1 MSDDVRRE
9 IVRVCRRLYE
19 RGLIAGPDGNV
30 SVRIAR
36 DHVVATP
43 RGFSKADVEEHD
55 LVLLTLEGT
64 KIGGKHEASS
74 EIAMHLAA
82 YRARP
87 DVFAVVHAHPPV
99 ATAFAVSGQGL
110 PGDVLPELVLQVG
123 EVPLVPYATPG
134 TDALPDAMKP
144 FLPNY
149 DAFLLANHGVTTLG
163 RTLLNEG
170 HIFIAQELLPGKF
183 GRSLK
188 WRRAAEIPDALEIR
202 FPIRRAWYYQ
212 PPRVSR
218 ARLRAGVPGPSE
230 GAGNHVHHYNDH
242 RDEKAAPHPETCFL
256 F

>member
-110 PGDVLPELVLQVG
+110 PGDVLPELAIQVG

-163 RTLLNEG
+163 RTLMEAHQRMESVEHSAN
-170 HIFIAQELLPGKF
+170 ILLTARLL
-183 GRSLK
+183 GRVNALGVEDVRVLEAA
-188 WRRAAEIPDALEIR
+188 RR
-202 FPIRRAWYYQ
+202 
-212 PPRVSR
+212 RVSSGTAADA
-218 ARLRAGVPGPSE
+218 ARGDVYGSE
-230 GAGNHVHHYNDH
+230 G
-242 RDEKAAPHPETCFL
+242 
-256 F
+256 

>member
-87 DVFAVVHAHPPV
+87 DVFAVVHAHPPI

-163 RTLLNEG
+163 RTLMEAHQRMESVEHSAN
-170 HIFIAQELLPGKF
+170 ILLTARLL
-183 GRSLK
+183 GRVNALDVDDVRVLEAA
-188 WRRAAEIPDALEIR
+188 RR
-202 FPIRRAWYYQ
+202 
-212 PPRVSR
+212 RVSSGPAADA
-218 ARLRAGVPGPSE
+218 ARGEVYGSE
-230 GAGNHVHHYNDH
+230 G
-242 RDEKAAPHPETCFL
+242 
-256 F
+256 

>member
-1 MSDDVRRE
+1 
-9 IVRVCRRLYE
+9 LYE

-110 PGDVLPELVLQVG
+110 PGDVLPELAIQVG

-163 RTLLNEG
+163 RTLMEAHQRMESVEHSAN
-170 HIFIAQELLPGKF
+170 ILLTARLL
-183 GRSLK
+183 GRVNALGVEDVRVLVAA
-188 WRRAAEIPDALEIR
+188 RR
-202 FPIRRAWYYQ
+202 
-212 PPRVSR
+212 RVSSGT
-218 ARLRAGVPGPSE
+218 AASAAQGDVYGSE
-230 GAGNHVHHYNDH
+230 G
-242 RDEKAAPHPETCFL
+242 
-256 F
+256 

>member
-1 MSDDVRRE
+1 MTDDVRRD

-55 LVLLTLEGT
+55 LVLLTIEGT

-99 ATAFAVSGQGL
+99 ATGFAVSGQGL
-110 PGDVLPELVLQVG
+110 PANVLPELALQVG

-163 RTLLNEG
+163 RTLAEAHQRMESVEHSAN
-170 HIFIAQELLPGKF
+170 ILLTARLL
-183 GRSLK
+183 GRVNALGVDDVRVLEAA
-188 WRRAAEIPDALEIR
+188 RR
-202 FPIRRAWYYQ
+202 
-212 PPRVSR
+212 RVSSGTAAGA
-218 ARLRAGVPGPSE
+218 ARGDVSGSE
-230 GAGNHVHHYNDH
+230 G
-242 RDEKAAPHPETCFL
+242 
-256 F
+256 

>member
-1 MSDDVRRE
+1 
-9 IVRVCRRLYE
+9 LYE

-87 DVFAVVHAHPPV
+87 DVFAVVHAHPPI

-110 PGDVLPELVLQVG
+110 PGDVLPELAIQVG

-163 RTLLNEG
+163 RTLMEAHQRMESVEHSAN
-170 HIFIAQELLPGKF
+170 ILLTARLL
-183 GRSLK
+183 GRVNALDVDDVRVLEAA
-188 WRRAAEIPDALEIR
+188 RR
-202 FPIRRAWYYQ
+202 
-212 PPRVSR
+212 RVSSGPAADA
-218 ARLRAGVPGPSE
+218 ARGEVYGSE
-230 GAGNHVHHYNDH
+230 G
-242 RDEKAAPHPETCFL
+242 
-256 F
+256 

>member
-1 MSDDVRRE
+1 
-9 IVRVCRRLYE
+9 LYE

-87 DVFAVVHAHPPV
+87 DVFAVVHAHPPI

-110 PGDVLPELVLQVG
+110 PGDVLPELAIQVG

-163 RTLLNEG
+163 RTLMEAHQRMESVEHSAN
-170 HIFIAQELLPGKF
+170 ILLTARLL
-183 GRSLK
+183 GRVNALDVDDVRVLEAP
-188 WRRAAEIPDALEIR
+188 RR
-202 FPIRRAWYYQ
+202 
-212 PPRVSR
+212 RVSSGPAADA
-218 ARLRAGVPGPSE
+218 ARGEVYGSE
-230 GAGNHVHHYNDH
+230 G
-242 RDEKAAPHPETCFL
+242 
-256 F
+256 

>member
-87 DVFAVVHAHPPV
+87 DVFAVVHAHPPI

-110 PGDVLPELVLQVG
+110 PGDVLPELAIQVG

-163 RTLLNEG
+163 RTLMEAHQRMESVEHSAN
-170 HIFIAQELLPGKF
+170 ILLTARLL
-183 GRSLK
+183 GRVNALGVEDVRVLEAA
-188 WRRAAEIPDALEIR
+188 RR
-202 FPIRRAWYYQ
+202 
-212 PPRVSR
+212 RVSSGT
-218 ARLRAGVPGPSE
+218 AASAAQGDVYGSE
-230 GAGNHVHHYNDH
+230 G
-242 RDEKAAPHPETCFL
+242 
-256 F
+256 

>member
-1 MSDDVRRE
+1 LPAFVRT
-9 IVRVCRRLYE
+9 RVDRR
-19 RGLIAGPDGNV
+19 ADGNV

-110 PGDVLPELVLQVG
+110 PGDVLPELAIQVG

-163 RTLLNEG
+163 RTLMEAHQRMESVEHSAN
-170 HIFIAQELLPGKF
+170 ILLTARVL
-183 GRSLK
+183 GRVNALDVDDVRVLEAA
-188 WRRAAEIPDALEIR
+188 RR
-202 FPIRRAWYYQ
+202 
-212 PPRVSR
+212 RVSSGTAADA
-218 ARLRAGVPGPSE
+218 ARGDVYGSE
-230 GAGNHVHHYNDH
+230 G
-242 RDEKAAPHPETCFL
+242 
-256 F
+256 

>member
-87 DVFAVVHAHPPV
+87 DVFAVVHAHPPI

-110 PGDVLPELVLQVG
+110 PGDVLPELAIQVG

-163 RTLLNEG
+163 RTLMEAHQRMESVEHSAN
-170 HIFIAQELLPGKF
+170 ILLTARLL
-183 GRSLK
+183 GRVNALDVDDVRVLEAA
-188 WRRAAEIPDALEIR
+188 RR
-202 FPIRRAWYYQ
+202 
-212 PPRVSR
+212 RVSSGPAADA
-218 ARLRAGVPGPSE
+218 ARGEVYGSE
-230 GAGNHVHHYNDH
+230 G
-242 RDEKAAPHPETCFL
+242 
-256 F
+256 

>member
-110 PGDVLPELVLQVG
+110 PGDVLPELAIQVG

-163 RTLLNEG
+163 RTLMEAHQRMESVEHSAN
-170 HIFIAQELLPGKF
+170 ILLTARLL
-183 GRSLK
+183 GRVNALDVDDVRVLEAA
-188 WRRAAEIPDALEIR
+188 RR
-202 FPIRRAWYYQ
+202 
-212 PPRVSR
+212 RVSSGPAADA
-218 ARLRAGVPGPSE
+218 ARGEVYGSE
-230 GAGNHVHHYNDH
+230 G
-242 RDEKAAPHPETCFL
+242 
-256 F
+256 

>member
-1 MSDDVRRE
+1 
-9 IVRVCRRLYE
+9 LYE

-110 PGDVLPELVLQVG
+110 PGDVLPELAIQVG

-163 RTLLNEG
+163 RTLMEAHQRMESVEHSAN
-170 HIFIAQELLPGKF
+170 ILLTARLL
-183 GRSLK
+183 GRVNALGVEDVRVLEAA
-188 WRRAAEIPDALEIR
+188 RR
-202 FPIRRAWYYQ
+202 
-212 PPRVSR
+212 RVSSGPAADA
-218 ARLRAGVPGPSE
+218 ARGEVYGSE
-230 GAGNHVHHYNDH
+230 G
-242 RDEKAAPHPETCFL
+242 
-256 F
+256 

>member
-1 MSDDVRRE
+1 
-9 IVRVCRRLYE
+9 
-19 RGLIAGPDGNV
+19 LIAGPDGNV

-87 DVFAVVHAHPPV
+87 DVFAVVHAHPPI

-110 PGDVLPELVLQVG
+110 PGDVLPELAIQVG

-163 RTLLNEG
+163 RTLMEAHQRMESVEHSAN
-170 HIFIAQELLPGKF
+170 ILLTARLL
-183 GRSLK
+183 GRVNALDVDDVRVLEAA
-188 WRRAAEIPDALEIR
+188 RR
-202 FPIRRAWYYQ
+202 
-212 PPRVSR
+212 RVSSGPAADA
-218 ARLRAGVPGPSE
+218 ARGEVYGSE
-230 GAGNHVHHYNDH
+230 G
-242 RDEKAAPHPETCFL
+242 
-256 F
+256 

>member
-163 RTLLNEG
+163 RTLMEAHQRMESVEHSAN
-170 HIFIAQELLPGKF
+170 ILLTARLL
-183 GRSLK
+183 GRVNALDVDDVRVLEAA
-188 WRRAAEIPDALEIR
+188 RR
-202 FPIRRAWYYQ
+202 
-212 PPRVSR
+212 RVSSGTAADA
-218 ARLRAGVPGPSE
+218 ARGDVYGSE
-230 GAGNHVHHYNDH
+230 G
-242 RDEKAAPHPETCFL
+242 
-256 F
+256 